1 MWFQESVLSG
11 LLDPEL
17 MFYSDEAWFT
27 FGYTNNQNNRYLG
40 TEISYAVYELPLHDS
55 KAGGVVCN

>member
-1 MWFQESVLSG
+1 LVFNR

-27 FGYTNNQNNRYLG
+27 LKNQEITKITNTGAQKILMFFMKCHY
-40 TEISYAVYELPLHDS
+40 II
-55 KAGGVVCN
+55 